1 MRFAVEEAPPRPA
14 VRFAASPAKARGAHV
29 RAARRRDAVAVRRR
43 PAAADALPPGVRRRA
58 RLAQGPGGARGVA
71 AWARPKEETVRVDV
85 FLSRGPAARGAR
97 RAPAGPRQGRG
108 RGGGA
113 ELGLGGQGAE
123 GRDRGGG
130 RAVGDGRAARG
141 GAAPVDD
148 HTLTREGS
156 RSIAALLEGADDEE
170 AARKRRLCGARASAR
185 ATPATRAAMRRKEA
199 RRRRQQNAALP
210 ELGGVWD
217 WLTALHETTETAAP
231 KPEAVARVPELQ
243 EAWGWMESL
252 EDPELRAAGAEAV
265 RNSRKSLA
273 AGDAAG
279 AWRCLVG
286 TGEFGGENRFAALY
300 ESSDDDE
307 DDEVVELL
315 ADMEAAVAPEAL
327 AKVQEN
333 AQLLVDREMEPRL
346 AYACVLDRHYGG
358 NDTVDLGEAWSWL
371 ETLSKKDENARRA
384 VEAANSEN
392 ISVSDLAALASECSD
407 KDKALIAQRAED
419 VAKAGVAYGPAF
431 ASALDSF
438 AADPEGF
445 AGRETNSNEVV
456 EAAPAAL
463 EDAWAAL
470 ESRDQARD
478 QFNDDATDAGDDVA
492 NMEDM
497 DDDDAHV
504 RDETPPEEDEPG
516 DVTRIF
522 REAFLRAN
530 APDEAPDRRDRPAG
544 AADATSSSRA
554 STRRRRAR
562 RGARRSRA

>member
-1 MRFAVEEAPPRPA
+1 
-14 VRFAASPAKARGAHV
+14 
-29 RAARRRDAVAVRRR
+29 
-43 PAAADALPPGVRRRA
+43 
-58 RLAQGPGGARGVA
+58 
-71 AWARPKEETVRVDV
+71 
-85 FLSRGPAARGAR
+85 
-97 RAPAGPRQGRG
+97 
-108 RGGGA
+108 
-113 ELGLGGQGAE
+113 
-123 GRDRGGG
+123 
-130 RAVGDGRAARG
+130 
-141 GAAPVDD
+141 
-148 HTLTREGS
+148 
-156 RSIAALLEGADDEE
+156 
-170 AARKRRLCGARASAR
+170 
-185 ATPATRAAMRRKEA
+185 MRRKEA
-199 RRRRQQNAALP
+199 RRRRQSIAALP
-210 ELGGVWD
+210 ELGEVWD

-438 AADPEGF
+438 AADP
-445 AGRETNSNEVV
+445 
-456 EAAPAAL
+456 
-463 EDAWAAL
+463 
-470 ESRDQARD
+470 
-478 QFNDDATDAGDDVA
+478 
-492 NMEDM
+492 
-497 DDDDAHV
+497 
-504 RDETPPEEDEPG
+504 
-516 DVTRIF
+516 
-522 REAFLRAN
+522 
-530 APDEAPDRRDRPAG
+530 
-544 AADATSSSRA
+544 
-554 STRRRRAR
+554 
-562 RGARRSRA
+562 